1 MEPSDLDEITY
12 LIPEPNVE
20 KFRSKIESLN
30 KRAKKLGLAPLVAA
44 DAGVHEERIERK
56 VGKKVHVTV
65 RRYQKIL
72 LTGERPKLNGWKML
86 GTVQHDTGGDSSM
99 NVLRAAP
106 DAEIPESYRT
116 APNICDHC
124 KTKRRRRDTF
134 IIEKDGQV
142 CQIGRN
148 CLQDFIG
155 DVNPKGIAFYYEL
168 WHDPTARLPSGDT
181 TSKDYAPIED
191 YLAAVHACIRE
202 EGFVSRTT
210 ARYNDKVRSS
220 AGLAWTVLNP
230 PPKRYGQDLNLP
242 KILDEDYEAAIEILE
257 WVRGEVADRPNLN
270 GYLAN
275 LVAATD
281 GGWMRIKNDGLVASV
296 FRARE
301 NDLRGKAETER
312 RRKEAEA
319 RRAAWAAERD
329 AEKDEHIGQV
339 GEKIERAFKVIKVTE
354 KEGENYGRTYYYYS
368 TILKD
373 EDGRLACLTS
383 SKDPGV
389 DKGDD
394 CSVKAKVKNHG
405 VWSFA
410 GGDRKVTYLNY
421 GKVTIPE

>member
-20 KFRSKIESLN
+20 KFRSKIEKLN
-30 KRAKKLGLAPLVAA
+30 KRAKKLGVPALVAA

-56 VGKKVHVTV
+56 VGKKVHVTI
-65 RRYQKIL
+65 RRYTKVI
-72 LTGERPKLNGWKML
+72 LTGERPKLNGWTML
-86 GTVQHDTGGDSSM
+86 GTVEHDTGGDSGM
-99 NVLRAAP
+99 NILRSAP
-106 DAEIPESYRT
+106 GSEIPETFRT

-155 DVNPKGIAFYYEL
+155 DVNPKGIAWYYEL
-168 WHDPTARLPSGDT
+168 WHDPMAKLPGGDN

-210 ARYNDKVRSS
+210 ARFNDKVRAT
-220 AGLAWTVLNP
+220 AGMAWSVLNP
-230 PPKRYGQDLNLP
+230 PPKRHGQVLDLP
-242 KILDEDYEAAIEILE
+242 KILDEDYDAAIEILE
-257 WVRGEVADRPNLN
+257 WVRGDLASRPNLN

-301 NDLRGKAETER
+301 NDLRGQAEAER
-312 RRKEAEA
+312 RRKEAADRKAKWE
-319 RRAAWAAERD
+319 AER
-329 AEKDEHIGQV
+329 ANEKDEFFGTL
-339 GEKIERAFKVIKVTE
+339 GEKVERKFKVIKVSE
-354 KEGENYGRTYYYYS
+354 RDGDYGRYYS
-368 TILKD
+368 TLLKD
-373 EDGRLACLTS
+373 EDGRMACLTG

-389 DKGDD
+389 EKGDH
-394 CSVKAKVKNHG
+394 CTIQAKVKRQDFWDLG
-405 VWSFA
+405 E
-410 GGDRKVTYLNY
+410 DRRRVTVLTR
-421 GKVTIPE
+421 GKVTIQE